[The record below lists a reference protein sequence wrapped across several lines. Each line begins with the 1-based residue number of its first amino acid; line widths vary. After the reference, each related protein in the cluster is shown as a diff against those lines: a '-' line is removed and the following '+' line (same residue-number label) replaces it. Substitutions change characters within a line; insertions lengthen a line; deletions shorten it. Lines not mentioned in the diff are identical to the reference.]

1 MKDKKAKET
10 QLMKTEKITFGHTS
24 GISETTG
31 VKEIPII
38 LEYLKG
44 IE

>member
-10 QLMKTEKITFGHTS
+10 QLMKKKITFGYTS

-31 VKEIPII
+31 VKEISMI

-44 IE
+44 IK